1 MTAEAGVRHS
11 EPWFGDDGAAWWLER
26 RPTDEGRTTLV
37 RDGED
42 VTPPGVDVRTLVHE
56 YGGGA
61 WCLHGET
68 AFFSD
73 FEDQRLYRLEPG
85 ARPFPVTP
93 EPPEPA
99 SLRYAD
105 GRVTTDG
112 RWVVCVRETHGGPEP
127 VNELVA
133 VPADGDGEPRVLA
146 SGRDFYAFPRL
157 SPDGSTLAWT
167 CWDHPTLPW
176 DGTEMWAA
184 PFEAPDKAWLVA
196 GGPSES
202 IWQPEWSPEGVLHY
216 VSDRSGWWNL
226 YRDAEQVT
234 FERAELGY
242 PQWGFGGSTYAFL
255 ESGDIA
261 CLRIHHGVE
270 RLCLLRGG
278 AGRLEE
284 LDLPYT
290 GVSYPHVR
298 SLGDRVVYVAM
309 SPFRDEAVVTWSE
322 AEGAREISVVEE
334 VLPPE
339 WAPEP
344 RAIEFESADGRVAH
358 AFWYPPCNPGY
369 EAPPGELPPIIVQ
382 GHGGPTAH
390 ATPMFDPEI
399 VFWTSRGIG
408 VVDVNYGGS
417 TGFGRAYRELLN
429 GAWGIVDVED
439 CVAAAA
445 HLASAGEADG
455 RRLAIHGRSSGGF
468 TVLCALAFH
477 RGFAAGASYYGVAD
491 AETLAADTH
500 KFESRYL
507 DSLIGQ
513 YRAAASTYRKRS
525 PINHVDRIRAPVI
538 LFQGLEDEVVPPAQA
553 ELMVAALA
561 GNEVP
566 HTYIAFEGEQHG
578 FRLSE
583 TVIRCLEA
591 ELSFY
596 AQVFGFEPADDIE
609 PVEIKR

>member
-11 EPWFGDDGAAWWLER
+11 EPCFGDDGSAWWLER

-61 WCLHGET
+61 WCLYGDT
-68 AFFSD
+68 AFYSD

-85 ARPFPVTP
+85 ARPFAITP
-93 EPPEPA
+93 EPPEPG
-99 SLRYAD
+99 SVRYAD
-105 GRVTTDG
+105 GRVSPDG
-112 RWVVCVRETHGGPEP
+112 RWVVCVRETHGGSEP
-127 VNELVA
+127 RNELVA
-133 VPADGDGEPRVLA
+133 VPADGEGEQRVLA

-157 SPDGSTLAWT
+157 SPDGLTLAWT
-167 CWDHPTLPW
+167 CWDHPNMPW
-176 DGTEMWAA
+176 DGTELWVA

-196 GGPSES
+196 GGPAES
-202 IWQPEWSPEGVLHY
+202 IWQPEWSPGGVLHY

-226 YRDAEQVT
+226 YRDDIQLT
-234 FERAELGY
+234 DERAELGY

-255 ESGDIA
+255 ENGDIA
-261 CLRIHHGVE
+261 CLRVERGIE
-270 RLCLLRGG
+270 RLCLLRAG
-278 AGRLEE
+278 ARKLEE

-290 GVSYPHVR
+290 AVSYPHVR
-298 SLGDRVVYVAM
+298 SLGDRVIYVAM
-309 SPFRDEAVVTWSE
+309 SPARDEAVVTWSE
-322 AEGAREISVVEE
+322 AEGPREISAVEE

-344 RAIEFESADGRVAH
+344 RSIEFESADGRRAH
-358 AFWYPPCNPGY
+358 AFFYPPCNPDY
-369 EAPPGELPPIIVQ
+369 EAPAGELPPIIVQ

-408 VVDVNYGGS
+408 VLDVNYGGS
-417 TGFGRAYRELLN
+417 TGFGRVYRELLN

-445 HLASAGEADG
+445 HLAEAGEADG

-507 DSLIGQ
+507 DSLIGP
-513 YRAAASTYRKRS
+513 YPAAASTYRKRS
-525 PINHVDRIRAPVI
+525 PINHVNRIRAPVI

-553 ELMVAALA
+553 EQMVAALTK
-561 GNEVP
+561 NEVP

-596 AQVFGFEPADDIE
+596 AQVFGFEPADTIE
-609 PVEIKR
+609 PVEISK